1 MNEQDQKDA
10 MTLTQYS
17 DRKDEYAFPINNPNN
32 DLRTLDPKQ
41 TLEDLDEANQI
52 IENYK
57 DDLDDDAIEKM
68 ITWMKQRRQDWQDWR
83 AQQKEDEV
91 SQALKNV
98 VSHDTGGQYQ
108 PDDPCDDP
116 EYSKNQGQE

>member
-32 DLRTLDPKQ
+32 DIRTLDPKQ

-57 DDLDDDAIEKM
+57 DDLDDDATEKM
-68 ITWMKQRRQDWQDWR
+68 MTWIKQR
-83 AQQKEDEV
+83 
-91 SQALKNV
+91 
-98 VSHDTGGQYQ
+98 
-108 PDDPCDDP
+108 
-116 EYSKNQGQE
+116 